1 MDPSQDESDLSIVRV
16 LERAWHVEAIRDCPA
31 PGGEPLWRVSSR
43 PREFRLNTNPAET
56 CKIRRL
62 PRVTPAVRSST
73 AECKRV
79 GTAGKIIA
87 LDYSR
92 EPPVVTFLVELN
104 PETNI
109 ARSSATCQSGSP
121 PRVGNK
127 NAFSTG
133 HTFRGRRSGPV
144 WFILRRIHL
153 WLFLPSFRPFA
164 VKECRRADKLS
175 AVFLRAVWFVDRD
188 AKRSFVGGRIHRSRR
203 SVPPWCEPATRYR
216 LTWLPGDLES

>member
-1 MDPSQDESDLSIVRV
+1 MDPSEDKSDLSIVRV

-31 PGGEPLWRVSSR
+31 PGGEP
-43 PREFRLNTNPAET
+43 
-56 CKIRRL
+56 
-62 PRVTPAVRSST
+62 
-73 AECKRV
+73 
-79 GTAGKIIA
+79 
-87 LDYSR
+87 
-92 EPPVVTFLVELN
+92 PVVTFLVELN
-104 PETNI
+104 PKTNI

-144 WFILRRIHL
+144 WPILRRIYL
-153 WLFLPSFRPFA
+153 RLFLPSSRLFADPFA
-164 VKECRRADKLS
+164 VKECIRADKLS

-203 SVPPWCEPATRYR
+203 SVPLWCEPATRYR